1 MSGDAGIAPVGG
13 RTVAAIARRRRDE
26 ARSDGRSRLGVDRR
40 TRQAFEKGRCIR
52 RCRVRNELFRLGVPP
67 TTLDG
72 PTDGLLVMTTTNP
85 ALDAAVRAV
94 AGLWMPWQAQAFSQ
108 RGCQRRESHGAAN
121 TVVSKLLRPLYS
133 HAGCG
138 SAKLAFDFKTYVEAG
153 KDDPDRQV
161 LVIDY
166 ADIES
171 NPRLLIRSIRDE
183 LVEIVDS
190 VFLRKDPV
198 SQRFWQIQQ
207 DRLLRAAHAGLEFTN
222 PKNIYHPRLFT
233 KGSYR

>member
-1 MSGDAGIAPVGG
+1 MSGDAGIAIGGVEGRLQRLRDAAETKPVA
-13 RTVAAIARRRRDE
+13 TAEAAWAWITELAKRSKRDAASADAE
-26 ARSDGRSRLGVDRR
+26 
-40 TRQAFEKGRCIR
+40 C
-52 RCRVRNELFRLGVPP
+52 NELFRLGVPP

-94 AGLWMPWQAQAFSQ
+94 AGLWMPWQGKRFHNEDASGENRMARNS
-108 RGCQRRESHGAAN
+108 
-121 TVVSKLLRPLYS
+121 TVVSKLLWPLYS
-133 HAGCG
+133 MRDAAEG
-138 SAKLAFDFKTYVEAG
+138 KLAFDFKTYVEAG

-161 LVIDY
+161 MVIDY

-190 VFLRKDPV
+190 VFLGKILYH
-198 SQRFWQIQQ
+198 SGSGKYNKIGYFA
-207 DRLLRAAHAGLEFTN
+207 LRTQG
-222 PKNIYHPRLFT
+222 
-233 KGSYR
+233 